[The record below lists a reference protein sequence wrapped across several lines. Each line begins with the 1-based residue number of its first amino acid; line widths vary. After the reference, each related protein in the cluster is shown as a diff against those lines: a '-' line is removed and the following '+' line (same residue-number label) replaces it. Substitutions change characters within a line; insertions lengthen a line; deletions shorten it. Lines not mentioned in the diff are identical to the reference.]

1 MRTRKQQHTKN
12 RERAAWKETENWE
25 NHWNLCECDPLPT
38 RSTAVGWSDSMGG
51 YLSNSN
57 EGKCC
62 LFLWSALVSFFVC
75 FLFETYSYQSFSYW
89 SLSWTSRFA
98 LLSSIVFFMVFICI
112 LCIYFI
118 LCVCVCVCLFV
129 CFVLFFSMMCVCAQ
143 LVGLCL
149 QKSEEGIRSPGTW
162 NLSQDC
168 CEPQSGCW
176 ELKPGFCPRVTNALN
191 C

>member
-12 RERAAWKETENWE
+12 RERVAWKETENWE

-118 LCVCVCVCLFV
+118 LCVCVCSVGGGRLESWLSKKGCLLLLQRTQV
-129 CFVLFFSMMCVCAQ
+129 RLPASMWWLRNINNSNSRGHDTFSQ
-143 LVGLCL
+143 PL
-149 QKSEEGIRSPGTW
+149 QVSRPAFIHIKW
-162 NLSQDC
+162 N
-168 CEPQSGCW
+168 
-176 ELKPGFCPRVTNALN
+176 K
-191 C
+191 